1 MGKYRNKTC
10 FVPGCKTGYKTQL
23 PTEKIST
30 FKAPRD
36 ILERGKWA
44 KSIPRGDRVL
54 QENDCVCEKH
64 FHSEDVIKFIEINN
78 VSIKV
83 SRYLLGNFF

>member
-54 QENDCVCEKH
+54 QENDCLRKA
-64 FHSEDVIKFIEINN
+64 FP
-78 VSIKV
+78 
-83 SRYLLGNFF
+83 LGGCYKIYRNK